1 MAVKYKR
8 IFHSFIITTLYHHH
22 DNPPFVDN
30 EEPNVVCNPIFIC
43 FHSVG
48 SMFTLLYFSKHRL
61 HSHHI
66 TFSPNHNHIKNN
78 VFFLLT
84 CFYFSFGSLL
94 LSLSLRSANPRLSIL
109 FLSINPLSH
118 PIISNLLKIKH
129 TLLTCPYDIAD
140 MHATGVDTCHC
151 CSCFLS
157 SILHILS

>member
-1 MAVKYKR
+1 MILANVSQLVKHFAIPFSRSILTTMAVKYKR

-66 TFSPNHNHIKNN
+66 TFSPNHDHIKNN
-78 VFFLLT
+78 VFL
-84 CFYFSFGSLL
+84 SFDLL
-94 LSLSLRSANPRLSIL
+94 LFLIWVFALIL
-109 FLSINPLSH
+109 VLEICKSEI
-118 PIISNLLKIKH
+118 
-129 TLLTCPYDIAD
+129 
-140 MHATGVDTCHC
+140 V
-151 CSCFLS
+151 
-157 SILHILS
+157 HIVLVH